1 MKKTL
6 LSLAALATLST
17 FTHAQIF
24 AENFDGNGPGIGA
37 WTVLDLDG
45 KTTHPNVS
53 FITNGWNV
61 IDLAGENGQYGG
73 PEGDHAAASTSWY
86 NPAGASNDWLITP
99 LINLSGAVDPRLR
112 YSAKA
117 QDEDFRDGYIL
128 KVAPNGGNTAA
139 DFTDT
144 LFTSTGENYSE
155 EKPWT
160 ERVFSLAQ
168 YAGQSIRI
176 AWVNNSNDMFML
188 LVDDVFVEETPLNVA
203 QNIPFT
209 ETFEANSTS
218 RQFWTN
224 EYVAGNAN
232 WTYAAGSTGTVTTAH
247 NGELNARFVSA
258 NGVNTPITKLVSP
271 VISAGSNTSAYLEF
285 YHANPD
291 WAGDYNSLKVYYRLD
306 ETSDWV
312 ELFSQETPVESWTK
326 KQIQLPAV
334 SQTMQFA
341 FEGINN
347 WGRANVIDDVK
358 VLGGEIPM
366 VVTLPFNETFEDD
379 SQTRTG
385 WTQQTVSGNAA
396 WTFATGA
403 SGGTVTTANNG
414 TKNARFVSVNGDNTP
429 VTKLVTPIV
438 NVGNAN
444 KAYLEFHYAQQ
455 AWGSDINALKVYYR
469 TSPTS
474 DWVEIYQ
481 KATATSTWTKKQ
493 IQLPEVSS
501 ELQIAFEGINNW
513 GRTNVIDDVQ
523 IIAGETPLIVGEC
536 GFNSPSN
543 ALENGIGNTKT
554 FAYANDFTVNAAT
567 KLDVSQVSFN
577 LVSQTNS
584 VESARVTFLAD
595 NNGKPGDVIYTF
607 TGAPS
612 ATQSNGNNFGFDF
625 STYTFNLPETLSLTN
640 DTNRHQVYWMQVDQ
654 VVTANANAFFEV
666 TSLRNTSNPLFVFDT
681 NTDAWT
687 ELEHDGVFSV
697 IGECEELEVDV
708 PCEFETPSN
717 EIENGHGSIS
727 GAEIAHD
734 FQVEDGTRFN
744 LQSVA
749 VNILSSSGVNSAT
762 VKVYADDNGVP
773 GSVLATVSGAPAT
786 RQSIGSSFG
795 FDSSTYTFNLPSTVS
810 LEGGNTYWVGVTQA
824 VYASG
829 VNGYWESTSVLNSN
843 NTGKFKGTS
852 GVWDDFSE
860 GEWDGVFKIIGECGS
875 LSIND
880 EVIDVTKLSFYPN
893 PVTDV
898 LYVKHKLAVEG
909 VDVFNLAGQKVMAT
923 KVKADGSVN
932 LSSLPKGVYIV
943 NATLAD
949 GTNQTFKVIKK

>member
-1 MKKTL
+1 MRKTL
-6 LSLAALATLST
+6 LSLAFLATISNT
-17 FTHAQIF
+17 VDAQYFT
-24 AENFDGNGPGIGA
+24 ENFDGNGPGIGA
-37 WTVLDLDG
+37 WTTLDLDG
-45 KTTHPNVS
+45 LIVAPNVN

-61 IDLAGENGQYGG
+61 IDLDGENGRFGG
-73 PEGDHAAASTSWY
+73 PAGDHAAASTSWY
-86 NPAGASNDWLITP
+86 SPAGSSNDWLITP
-99 LINLSGAVDPRLR
+99 LINLTGSTSPILK
-112 YSAKA
+112 YSAKS
-117 QDEDFRDGYIL
+117 QDPEYLDGYVL
-128 KVAPNGGNTAA
+128 KVAPNGGNTVS

-144 LFTSTGENYSE
+144 LFTTNGETASE
-155 EKPWT
+155 GKPWT
-160 ERVFSLAQ
+160 ERVFSLVQ

-176 AWVNNSNDMFML
+176 AWVNNSNDKFML
-188 LVDDVFVEETPLNVA
+188 LVDDISVE
-203 QNIPFT
+203 
-209 ETFEANSTS
+209 
-218 RQFWTN
+218 
-224 EYVAGNAN
+224 EYVAPSVLTLPFHESFDSNSNSRNNWTNINVDGNAS
-232 WTYAAGSTGTVTTAH
+232 WSFAIGSTSTITTPKA
-247 NGELNARFVSA
+247 GDANARFVSV
-258 NGVNTPITKLVSP
+258 NGENTPITKFVSP
-271 VISAGSNTSAYLEF
+271 VISAGTSTNAFLEF
-285 YHANPD
+285 YHGNPT
-291 WAGDYNSLKVYYRLD
+291 WAGDTNALKVYYRL
-306 ETSDWV
+306 SDTEEWV
-312 ELFSQETPVESWTK
+312 ELFSKDTPTEEWTK
-326 KQIQLPAV
+326 EQIQLPAV
-334 SQTMQFA
+334 STTMQFA

-347 WGRANVIDDVK
+347 WGRANVIDEVK
-358 VLGGEIPM
+358 VNAGLIPM
-366 VVTLPFNETFEDD
+366 TVTLPFNETFEDD
-379 SQTRTG
+379 SSTRAG
-385 WTQQTVSGNAA
+385 WTQQSVDGNAE
-396 WTFATGA
+396 WTYATGA
-403 SGGTVTTANNG
+403 SGGTVTTAHNG

-455 AWGSDINALKVYYR
+455 AWGSDINALKVFYR

-481 KATATSTWTKKQ
+481 KETATSTWTKKQ
-493 IQLPEVSS
+493 IQLPEVSN

-543 ALENGIGNTKT
+543 ALENGVGNTKT

-577 LVSQTNS
+577 LVSQTS
-584 VESARVTFLAD
+584 SIESARVTLLTD

-612 ATQSNGNNFGFDF
+612 ATQSNGTNFNFDF
-625 STYTFNLPETLSLTN
+625 STYTLNLPETLSLTN
-640 DTNRHQVYWMQVDQ
+640 DTNRHQVYWMQVDE
-654 VVTANANAFFEV
+654 VVTANANAYFEV
-666 TSLRNTSNPLFVFDT
+666 TSLTNTPNPLYVFDT
-681 NTDAWT
+681 NTDAWR
-687 ELEHDGVFSV
+687 ELEYDGVFSV

-734 FQVEDGTRFN
+734 FQVEDGTMFN

-749 VNILSSSGVNSAT
+749 VNILSSTGVNSAT

-773 GSVLATVSGAPAT
+773 GSILATVSGAPTT

-829 VNGYWESTSVLNSN
+829 TNGYWESTSVLNSN